1 MPSEGHA
8 GAEDQVRTSILDT
21 ADAGVG
27 QDRLFRGWED
37 GGRTMAGVQ
46 GLGVGVRARGSG
58 LRGEGFRFRI

>member
-1 MPSEGHA
+1 M
-8 GAEDQVRTSILDT
+8 RTSILDT
-21 ADAGVG
+21 TDAGVG